1 MAIARIALRQD
12 RANCPFSCF
21 SAGISDGVISSR
33 VSALKDYEMFMS
45 PSCCVQLTPL
55 MSLRNR
61 RTTNVIFSPD
71 KVHEIKVD
79 AGNGSILRMDVDSGE
94 RETEQEKCAG

>member
-1 MAIARIALRQD
+1 MVIARIALRQD

-21 SAGISDGVISSR
+21 SSYFVRHNKLAS
-33 VSALKDYEMFMS
+33 SALKDYEMFMS
-45 PSCCVQLTPL
+45 PSCCVQVTPL

-61 RTTNVIFSPD
+61 RTTNVIVSPD

-79 AGNGSILRMDVDSGE
+79 AGNGSILRMDVDSAE
-94 RETEQEKCAG
+94 RETEQEK